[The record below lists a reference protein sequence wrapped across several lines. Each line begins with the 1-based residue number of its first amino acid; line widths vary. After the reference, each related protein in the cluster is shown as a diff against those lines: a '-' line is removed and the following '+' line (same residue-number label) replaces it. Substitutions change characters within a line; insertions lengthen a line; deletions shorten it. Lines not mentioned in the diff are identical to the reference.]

1 MSEVNTYKKITDVE
15 LVSALNDAVNVLI
28 NDNGALKQL
37 PVADVFATNEQ
48 INELSEEIAD
58 LKENGG
64 GSSDERLDKIATL
77 FAFTAGQAASNNRL
91 NPDEIVQGQY
101 ITNNGVMGENASYIT
116 SGFIPVTPGEKMT
129 FQFTTDGGWR
139 EKLAFRWV
147 AAYAADKTLISNA
160 GAEYAEPYI
169 VPDGVAYIRF
179 AVAIG
184 GYTGST
190 EYACVPFANVVP
202 FEPYGVMESEET
214 VELKPSAYIK
224 IKNGYT
230 VEVGTDW
237 TAEVENHDLCGYT
250 MSYRADIPN
259 GLTALEFGKGKGI
272 WLGGYIK
279 VDATNVSVYFGEN
292 AETTYVYP
300 HSLTFADYICVQLAV
315 GYDAKAKITVTT
327 NGGTYTNDSLLWS
340 GVRRGAFFAKCAEA
354 TNAKFAYSAN
364 CWNTDTHIYGDSY
377 LSANG
382 DNRWTHYLLQ
392 DGATNVLLN
401 AYSGRKSAEALSIF
415 KDVMLYCKRP
425 ERIVWCL
432 GMNDGDN
439 GAVNASWQSCVEEL
453 MTICEDNAI
462 ELILATIPNVATVDN
477 AYKNAYIRDS
487 GYRYIDFATAV
498 GASADAEWYSN
509 MLSGDGVHPDVQ
521 GAIALYTQAIV
532 DVPELLA

>member
-1 MSEVNTYKKITDVE
+1 MTDNFINSNGMLEDDGGKRLEVVDR
-15 LVSALNDAVNVLI
+15 AARDQA
-28 NDNGALKQL
+28 
-37 PVADVFATNEQ
+37 NENAARIGQ
-48 INELSEEIAD
+48 LSEEIAE

-64 GSSDERLDKIATL
+64 GGSDERLDKIATL
-77 FAFTAGQAASNNRL
+77 FTFTAGQAASNNRL

-101 ITNNGVMGENASYIT
+101 ITNNGVMGANAAYIA
-116 SGFIPVTPGEKMT
+116 SGFITVTPGEKMS
-129 FQFTTDGGWR
+129 FQFTLSGGWR
-139 EKLAFRWV
+139 EILAMRWV
-147 AAYAADKTLISNA
+147 AAYDDNKTIIASA
-160 GAEYAEPYI
+160 GAEYADIYT

-179 AVAIG
+179 TVAIG
-184 GYTGST
+184 GYTGTS
-190 EYACVPFANVVP
+190 EYACVPFDHVVP
-202 FEPYGVMESEET
+202 YEPYGVTESEES
-214 VELKPSAYIK
+214 VELKPSAYVK

-230 VEVGTDW
+230 AEVGTEW

-250 MSYRADIPN
+250 MSYRADIPS
-259 GLTALEFGKGKGI
+259 GLTTLEFGKGKGI

-292 AETTYVYP
+292 AETNYVYP
-300 HSLTFADYICVQLAV
+300 HNLTFADYICVQLAV
-315 GYDAKAKITVTT
+315 GYDAKVKIKITT
-327 NGGTYTNDSLLWS
+327 NGGTYTKDDLLWS

-354 TNAKFAYSAN
+354 TNARFAYSAN

-382 DNRWTHYLLQ
+382 NDRWTHYLLK
-392 DGATNVLLN
+392 DGVANVLLN
-401 AYSGRKSAEALSIF
+401 AYSGRKSTEALTIL

-453 MTICEDNAI
+453 RTICEDNAI

-477 AYKNAYIRDS
+477 TYKNAYVRES

-498 GASADAEWYSN
+498 GASADVEWYSN
-509 MLSGDGVHPDVQ
+509 MLSSDGVHPDVQ
-521 GAIALYTQAIV
+521 GAIALYAQAIV